1 MKTMIRYLYSF
12 MIVSF
17 LTICSC
23 SYDSL
28 PEGVQLELCDTTM
41 VTYDDQA
48 KAIIDRTCAYA
59 GCHDAGG
66 GAPGNFTNFE
76 GMANFLNANKF
87 EKRVIDQQNMPDP
100 NDVLEEK
107 LLTQEEL
114 DFLTCWVLQG
124 YQEN

>member
-1 MKTMIRYLYSF
+1 MIRYVYLF
-12 MIVSF
+12 ATAIF
-17 LTICSC
+17 LSICSC
-23 SYDSL
+23 SYDSV
-28 PEGVQLELCDTTM
+28 PEGIQPELCDVTM
-41 VTYDDQA
+41 VTYDEQA
-48 KAIIDRTCAYA
+48 KAIIDRTCSYA
-59 GCHDAGG
+59 GCHDEGG

-76 GMANFLNANKF
+76 GMQNFLNMNKF

-100 NDVLEEK
+100 NDVLPEK

>member
-1 MKTMIRYLYSF
+1 MIRNFSLL
-12 MIVSF
+12 MLGVF
-17 LTICSC
+17 LSICSC

-28 PEGVQLELCDTTM
+28 PEGTQLELCDTTM
-41 VTYDDQA
+41 VSYDDQA

-66 GAPGNFTNFE
+66 GAPGNFTDYA
-76 GMANFLNANKF
+76 GMENFLNANKF
-87 EKRVIDQQNMPDP
+87 EKRVIDLQNMPDA
-100 NDVLEEK
+100 NDVLPEK

-114 DFLTCWVLQG
+114 EFLTCWVQQG